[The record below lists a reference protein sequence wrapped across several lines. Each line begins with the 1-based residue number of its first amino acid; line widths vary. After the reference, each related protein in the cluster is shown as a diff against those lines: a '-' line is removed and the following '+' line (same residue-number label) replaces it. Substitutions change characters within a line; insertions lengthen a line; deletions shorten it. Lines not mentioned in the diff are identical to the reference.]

1 MKYASQVFE
10 YINRNRYFLAFL
22 VCIHALYFGCALHFK
37 GIYNADSIEYLDTA
51 VNLSEHGEVYNY
63 TWSDTKR
70 SEFYTLRPPVYGIF
84 ISIFKLIGNSDFI
97 VLFFQ
102 NVLSFFSWIF
112 FIRIL
117 KELGL
122 QANLQ
127 LTVILVLLF
136 FPIQMIMVNCIL
148 ADHLLQVW
156 LLLSFG
162 SIVFYL
168 KTNKPVYILL
178 HNILLVLAVMT
189 KPVMMYF
196 WIPNLFFCIYLFFIH
211 KRQMLVLV
219 SSLLLPLSVFF
230 WCSRNESKTGSFHF
244 SSIKTQNI
252 LDLNAGGVLS
262 ILEGDERADSIKKS
276 ILISAE
282 SITNYK
288 ERTEYITSSAI
299 EIIQNNKCVY
309 AYVHAKG
316 MVNFMLSFGMVD
328 MLEFVKSRPQ
338 QKDEISLVR
347 EIELNGFEGLLNYFQ
362 ETNLLKLLCM
372 FSVVLC
378 NVVMLASTVCFG
390 FNRSFN
396 PIIRIYVLV
405 LIVYVCFVCGPG
417 GYARLKMCIMPLML
431 LNMPT
436 MISFIKN
443 RFLPQN

>member
-1 MKYASQVFE
+1 MKYTSQVFE
-10 YINRNRYFLAFL
+10 YINRNKYFLAFL
-22 VCIHALYFGCALHFK
+22 LCIHALYFGCALHFK

-51 VNLSEHGEVYNY
+51 VNLSEHGEVYNH
-63 TWSDTKR
+63 TWSDAKR
-70 SEFYTLRPPVYGIF
+70 PEFYTLRPPVYGIF
-84 ISIFKLIGNSDFI
+84 IFIFRLIGNSDFI

-102 NVLSFFSWIF
+102 NVISFLSWIF

-122 QANLQ
+122 KTNLQ
-127 LTVILVLLF
+127 LTVVLILLF
-136 FPIQMIMVNCIL
+136 FPVQMILVNCIL

-156 LLLSFG
+156 LLFSFG
-162 SIVFYL
+162 SIVYYL

-178 HNILLVLAVMT
+178 HNILLVFAVMT

-196 WIPNLFFCIYLFFIH
+196 WIPNFLFCIYLFFVH
-211 KRQMLVLV
+211 KRQLLVLV
-219 SSLLLPLSVFF
+219 SSFLVPLAVFL
-230 WCSRNESKTGSFHF
+230 WCSRNESKTGLFHF

-262 ILEGDERADSIKKS
+262 ILEGDERADSIQKS

-282 SITNYK
+282 SIPNYK

-299 EIIQNNKCVY
+299 KIIQNNKSVY
-309 AYVHAKG
+309 VYVHAKG

-347 EIELNGFEGLLNYFQ
+347 EVELKGFTGVLRYFQ
-362 ETNLLKLLCM
+362 ETDLLKLICM
-372 FSVVLC
+372 LSVILC
-378 NVVMLASTVCFG
+378 NVVMLISTMFFG

-405 LIVYVCFVCGPG
+405 LIGYVCFVCGPG

-436 MISFIKN
+436 MIAFVKN